1 MKDKIF
7 NDYYD
12 KIFYWSLG
20 KTKNKENAKDLTN
33 DIFVE
38 IYTYL
43 NKNIKI
49 EKIDSLIWTITYNTW
64 KNSLRKVYK
73 DKVLVY
79 DEDIDQNIK
88 VNENNID
95 KIVYKDILNNLKNYK
110 LTEKEIKVF
119 NLYYKDGLSIKEI
132 SSTMNTTDS
141 NIKYYLFNGRK
152 KVKNYYD

>member
-7 NDYYD
+7 EDYYD
-12 KIFYWSLG
+12 KIYYWSLG

-43 NKNIKI
+43 NKKIKI
-49 EKIDSLIWTITYNTW
+49 EKLDNLIWTIAFNTW
-64 KNSLRKVYK
+64 KNKVRKIYK

-79 DEDIDQNIK
+79 DEDKLQNFK
-88 VNENNID
+88 TEDNKID
-95 KIVYKDILNNLKNYK
+95 KIIYRDILDNLNSYN
-110 LTEKEIKVF
+110 LTNKEIKIF
-119 NLYYKDGLSIKEI
+119 NLYYKDDLSIKEI
-132 SSTMNTTDS
+132 SNIMNNAES

-152 KVKNYYD
+152 KIKKKYD